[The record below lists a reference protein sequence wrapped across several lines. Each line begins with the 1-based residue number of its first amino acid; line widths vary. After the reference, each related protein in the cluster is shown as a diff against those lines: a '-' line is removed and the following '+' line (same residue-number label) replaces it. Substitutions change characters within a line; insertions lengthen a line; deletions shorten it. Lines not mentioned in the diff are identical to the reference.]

1 MISYMSKIPIE
12 YTGYE
17 SYHMILIGT
26 FDTRQ
31 HTVTRIILPLGF
43 HRLYYIYSY
52 DIIIFISL
60 SRKI

>member
-43 HRLYYIYSY
+43 HRLYYIY
-52 DIIIFISL
+52 IHTIL
-60 SRKI
+60 